1 MITLEEFT
9 KVLNLIFETEKYRD
23 ELEKISKIEFF
34 ESPLVESFWKMIDF
48 WVNRAIKEEF
58 HDTFNAYLW
67 PEDGNC
73 TACYERDEEHPLEL
87 FYKDGAV
94 NKIGTIEQLYNYIKE
109 NDGFRTNS

>member
-9 KVLNLIFETEKYRD
+9 KVLNSIFKTEKYND
-23 ELEKISKIEFF
+23 QVEEISKLNFF
-34 ESPLVESFWKMIDF
+34 ETPMIEGYWEMIRFWENS
-48 WVNRAIKEEF
+48 VIKENF
-58 HDTFNAYLW
+58 IDTFEAYLW

-73 TACYERDEEHPLEL
+73 TACYERDEKHPLEI

-94 NKIGTIEQLYNYIKE
+94 NKIGTPEQLYTYIKE